1 MEKGGFSQRLRY
13 YIRNQIPLVKTDS
26 SFNKG
31 AYMALQNELFVNVQH
46 QERASNSFLDQNR
59 SYISFGYRFSKKID
73 AELGY
78 QFVYSTDRS
87 GNLRDN
93 VFQLAIYT
101 DF

>member
-1 MEKGGFSQRLRY
+1 
-13 YIRNQIPLVKTDS
+13 LVKTDT

-31 AYMALQNELFVNVQH
+31 LYMALQNELFVNVQH
-46 QERASNSFLDQNR
+46 RERAGNSFLDQNR
-59 SYISFGYRFSKKID
+59 SYISFGYRISKKID

-78 QFVYSTDRS
+78 QYVYSKDRD
-87 GNLRDN
+87 GNLRNN